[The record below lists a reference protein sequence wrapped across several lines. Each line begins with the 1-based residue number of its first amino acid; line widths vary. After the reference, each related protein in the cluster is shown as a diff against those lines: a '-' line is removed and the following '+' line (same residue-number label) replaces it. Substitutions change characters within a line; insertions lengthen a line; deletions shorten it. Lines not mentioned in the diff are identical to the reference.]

1 MNYITPFISL
11 LNEMSPYL
19 LFGFLIAGILK
30 VYVPKEMYISHISKP
45 TFRSALWAAIAGVP
59 LPLCSCGVIP
69 TGLSLHKEGASK
81 GATVSFLIS
90 TPQTGVDSIAAT
102 YSLLGLPFALLRPL
116 AAFITGIVGG
126 AATNKLSNTVSP
138 TDIYHDDNKTAYHG
152 KNRLLQV
159 LHYAFAEMIQ
169 DIGKWLIIGILIAG
183 LIAVFVPDSFFA
195 AYLNNPL
202 LNMFIVLA
210 VAVPTYTCA
219 TGSIPLAAV
228 LMMKGLTPGAALV
241 FLMAGPATSIASITV
256 IGKALGK
263 RTLLVYLCS
272 IIAGAITFGLI
283 VDYLLPASW
292 FNMSRMNHD
301 LLHTH
306 HHDAFSWLKTLSS
319 VLLTGLLI
327 NAFIQKHRNSKQIKN
342 MNKKAKV
349 YKVGGMTCNHC
360 KTTVENGLAKVEGVV
375 SVQADLA
382 KSAVYVE
389 GTHND
394 ESIKKI
400 IEELGFE
407 YKGRQDPAGC
417 EKCQV

>member
-1 MNYITPFISL
+1 MA
-11 LNEMSPYL
+11 PYL

-30 VYVPKEMYISHISKP
+30 VYVPKEMYIGHIARP

-69 TGLSLHKEGASK
+69 TGLSLRKEGASK

-116 AAFITGIVGG
+116 AAFITGVVGG
-126 AATNKLSNTVSP
+126 AVSNKLDNTVSA
-138 TDIYHDDNKTAYHG
+138 TDISGEDDETVYHG

-159 LHYAFAEMIQ
+159 LHYAFVEMIQ

-256 IGKALGK
+256 IGKALGR

-272 IIAGAITFGLI
+272 IIAGAITFGLM

-292 FNMSRMNHD
+292 FDMSRMNHD
-301 LLHTH
+301 LLHVH
-306 HHDAFSWLKTLSS
+306 HHDAFSWLKTVSS
-319 VLLTGLLI
+319 VLLIGLLF
-327 NAFIQKHRNSKQIKN
+327 NAFIQKYSHSRQLKN
-342 MNKKAKV
+342 TNKMAKV
-349 YKVGGMTCNHC
+349 YRVGGMTCNHC
-360 KTTVENGLAKVEGVV
+360 KTTIENGLTKVECVV
-375 SVQADLA
+375 SVQVDLA
-382 KSAVYVE
+382 ESAVYVE
-389 GTHND
+389 GSPDD
-394 ESIKKI
+394 EAIEKT

-407 YKGRQDPAGC
+407 YKG
-417 EKCQV
+417 VL

>member
-1 MNYITPFISL
+1 MNYITPFILL

-30 VYVPKEMYISHISKP
+30 VYVPKEMYIAHIARP

-69 TGLSLHKEGASK
+69 TGLSLRKEGASK

-126 AATNKLSNTVSP
+126 AATNKLDKAVLATN
-138 TDIYHDDNKTAYHG
+138 IAHDDNPTVYHG
-152 KNRLLQV
+152 KNRFLQV
-159 LHYAFAEMIQ
+159 LHYAFVEMIQ

-210 VAVPTYTCA
+210 IAVPTYTCA

-256 IGKALGK
+256 IGKALGR

-272 IIAGAITFGLI
+272 IIAGAITFGLLI
-283 VDYLLPASW
+283 DYLLPASW
-292 FNMSRMNHD
+292 FNMIRMNHD
-301 LLHTH
+301 LLHLH
-306 HHDAFSWLKTLSS
+306 HHDAFSWFKMLSS
-319 VLLTGLLI
+319 GLLIGLLI
-327 NAFIQKHRNSKQIKN
+327 NAFIQKHSNSKRIKDT
-342 MNKKAKV
+342 NKMAKV
-349 YKVGGMTCNHC
+349 YKVSGMTCNHC
-360 KTTVENGLAKVEGVV
+360 KTTIENGLAKMDGVV
-375 SVQADLA
+375 SVQVDLA

-389 GTHND
+389 GTP
-394 ESIKKI
+394 EEKAIEKA

-407 YKGRQDPAGC
+407 YKGIVY
-417 EKCQV
+417 E